1 MRAEQE
7 NNFKRTP
14 NSERMDTENIHTLS
28 PGIGMFSAQL
38 FDGTISSADLQAEE
52 LQINKYIFFWFKTM
66 KLVYPCKV
74 SKNHNWA
81 PAPKRP

>member
-1 MRAEQE
+1 MRAKQE

-14 NSERMDTENIHTLS
+14 NSERMDTENIQTLS

-52 LQINKYIFFWFKTM
+52 LQINKYIYIYIYMAQNNETCIS
-66 KLVYPCKV
+66 LLLTGVG
-74 SKNHNWA
+74 
-81 PAPKRP
+81 R